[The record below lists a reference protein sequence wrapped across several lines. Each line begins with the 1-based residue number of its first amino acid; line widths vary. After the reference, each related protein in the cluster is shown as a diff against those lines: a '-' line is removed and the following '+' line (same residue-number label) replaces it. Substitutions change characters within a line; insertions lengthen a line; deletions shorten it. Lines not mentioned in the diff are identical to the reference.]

1 VIEKLLPYKKV
12 LKRFIPKG
20 LRIWLKTQIGY
31 RLASEIGR
39 RRGKPDKGLWG
50 INLYGELGG
59 ASGLAEAARSTRT
72 ALKHTNIPFCGKDF
86 TEDKCEG
93 LLSPYMVNLI
103 HVNPNQ
109 LPELMCRIP
118 KEQWLHRYNIG
129 FWLWEQ
135 EKLPEDWLRFLPL
148 FDEVWTSSTFCADAV
163 RRSCSL
169 PVTVIPHIVTPICD
183 ETCDRATLGL
193 PENIFLFLVMFDCDS
208 VVERKNPWGV
218 IRAFQQAF
226 GDRRDSV
233 GLVIKA
239 RNLNGKTRRELR
251 EASKGWRHVY
261 LLDRDYSKEQV
272 NSLIRAVDV
281 YVSLHRAEGFGLV
294 MAEAMYLGTPV
305 IATGWSANTEFM
317 NSNVACMV
325 NAELVRLEKDEP
337 PYRRGSQWAEPDED
351 QAAEYMRR
359 LYEDEEYRTGIA
371 KRAGMYIRERLGVE
385 RIAGLA
391 AERLAEIEKREWE
404 HRHVL
409 PAENGPML

>member
-1 VIEKLLPYKKV
+1 MIENLFPYKKA
-12 LKRFIPKG
+12 LKRFVPKG
-20 LRIWLKTQIGY
+20 LRIWLKMQVGY

-39 RRGKPDKGLWG
+39 RRGVPDRSPWG

-72 ALKHTNIPFCGKDF
+72 ALEKAGVPFCGKDF
-86 TEDKCEG
+86 AVDRCED
-93 LLSPYMVNLI
+93 LLSPYAVNLI
-103 HVNPNQ
+103 HANPNQ
-109 LPELMCRIP
+109 LPELICRIP
-118 KEQWLHRYNIG
+118 EEQWLHRYNIG

-135 EKLPEDWLRFLPL
+135 EKLPADWLRYLPL
-148 FDEVWTSSTFCADAV
+148 LDEVWTSSEFCANAI
-163 RRSCSL
+163 RGSCSL
-169 PVTVIPHIVTPICD
+169 PVTVVPHVVTPRCD
-183 ETCDRATLGL
+183 ETYDRAALGL

-226 GDRRDSV
+226 RDQRSNV

-239 RNLNGKTRRELR
+239 RNLNHKTRRELE
-251 EASKGWRHVY
+251 EASKGWRYVY
-261 LLDRDYSKEQV
+261 LLDGDYSKEQV

-305 IATGWSANTEFM
+305 IATDWSANTEFM

-337 PYRRGSQWAEPDED
+337 PYRRGSRWAEPDED

-359 LYEDEEYRTGIA
+359 LYEDEEYRTGLA
-371 KRAGMYIRERLGVE
+371 KRAGVYIREKLGVE
-385 RIAGLA
+385 RIAGLLA
-391 AERLAEIEKREWE
+391 ARLAEIEIRELE
-404 HRHVL
+404 R
-409 PAENGPML
+409 